1 MTVSQRNTLV
11 EEYLWCIDSVI
22 SQNKPLLVSAHL
34 DQDDV
39 YQALALRLIQAVERY
54 NIAKGPN
61 MKLQIFEQ
69 LKCELFRCTGPQA
82 KYGLTNVPYHLRDAV
97 VPIDSMAVATPSWE
111 RRFAA

>member
-39 YQALALRLIQAVERY
+39 YQALALRLIQTVDHY
-54 NIAKGPN
+54 DIAKGPN
-61 MKLQIFEQ
+61 MKRHIFEQ

-82 KYGLTNVPYHLRDAV
+82 KYGLTQVPYHMRDAV
-97 VPIDSMAVATPSWE
+97 VPVDSLVESDSYWE
-111 RRFAA
+111 QQIAA